1 MPFNDQQ
8 NLICIELN
16 PIKNWEQKIL
26 RKISLPVFNNYSDEN
41 DEESN
46 GNSDNNHYK
55 EVYLMKKDL
64 TFFGFNSL
72 PLIFLHQFLVNV
84 HHLKELNYQHHWK
97 FLVNG
102 D

>member
-16 PIKNWEQKIL
+16 SIKNWEQKIL

-64 TFFGFNSL
+64 TFFWF
-72 PLIFLHQFLVNV
+72 
-84 HHLKELNYQHHWK
+84 
-97 FLVNG
+97 
-102 D
+102 